1 MPERPLGR
9 VTILGLGLMGGSLAR
24 AVTALEAADRVT
36 GWSPRST
43 ERDAALTAGALGFAS
58 ADWRQ
63 AVSDADMVVLA
74 MPLRPSLEMLPEVVS
89 ATRDSATLTDVVS
102 LKQPLADAIHGTPGT
117 KRWVGAHPMVGGASS
132 GFWASRPDLYQGAR
146 VWLVPGEAS
155 DVHLD
160 RVRALWRVVG
170 ASTAEID
177 GARHDRAMALASH
190 LPQLVSNALA
200 AVLAA
205 EGVRPSSLG
214 PGGVDMTRLA
224 ASSPDMWLDLLA
236 HSHPDLVK
244 GLRAVGREAD
254 RIADYVET
262 LDLAELSS
270 LMSRT
275 ATWSE
280 GRR

>member
-24 AVTALEAADRVT
+24 ALTALETAERVT

-43 ERDAALTAGALGFAS
+43 ERDAALTAGAVGFAS

-63 AVSDADMVVLA
+63 AVSDADIVVMA
-74 MPLRPSLEMLPEVVS
+74 MPLGPCLEMLDDIAAATPE
-89 ATRDSATLTDVVS
+89 SATLTDVVS
-102 LKQPLADAIHGTPGT
+102 LKQPLAEAVRRTPAED
-117 KRWVGAHPMVGGASS
+117 RWVGGHPMVGGASS
-132 GFWASRPDLYQGAR
+132 GFWASRADLYQGAR
-146 VWLVPGEAS
+146 VWMVRGTATEAH
-155 DVHLD
+155 VT
-160 RVRALWRVVG
+160 RVRALWRAVG
-170 ASTAEID
+170 ATVQEVDASK
-177 GARHDRAMALASH
+177 HDRAMALASH

-205 EGVRPSSLG
+205 EEVRPSSLG
-214 PGGVDMTRLA
+214 PGGSDMTRLA
-224 ASSPDMWLDLLA
+224 SSSPAMWLDLLA

-244 GLRAVGREAD
+244 GLRAVGEEAE

-262 LDLAELSS
+262 LDLAELSN
-270 LMSRT
+270 LMRKT
-275 ATWSE
+275 ATWKE